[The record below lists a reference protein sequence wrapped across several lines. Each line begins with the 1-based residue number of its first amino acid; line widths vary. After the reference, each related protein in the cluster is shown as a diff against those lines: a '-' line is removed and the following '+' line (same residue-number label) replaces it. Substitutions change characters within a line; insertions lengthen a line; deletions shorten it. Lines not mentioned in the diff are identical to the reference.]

1 LVLNGFA
8 VNTTQS
14 SIQFRLIKPS
24 ELAVA
29 TALLEQ
35 ASLVV
40 SDISEKVK
48 LFGLFSDNSLLALA
62 GLEVFENEAL
72 LRSVCVPAQEKGKGY
87 GQQIIR
93 TLENDAARNGITD
106 LYLLTTTASK
116 FFERIGYKVADRNTA
131 SDAIKNTSEFSDLCP
146 STAVFMHK
154 TLRF

>member
-1 LVLNGFA
+1 M
-8 VNTTQS
+8 NTTQS

-62 GLEVFENEAL
+62 GLEVFGNEAL
-72 LRSVCVPAQEKGKGY
+72 LRSVCVPAQEKAKGY

-154 TLRF
+154 TLCF

>member
-1 LVLNGFA
+1 M
-8 VNTTQS
+8 NTTQS
-14 SIQFRLIKPS
+14 SIQFRLVKPS

-35 ASLVV
+35 ASLIV

-48 LFGLFSDNSLLALA
+48 LFGLFSDNNLLALA

-72 LRSVCVPAQEKGKGY
+72 LRSVCVSAKEKGKGY
-87 GQQIIR
+87 GRQIIKA
-93 TLENDAARNGITD
+93 LENDAGGNGITE

-131 SDAIKNTSEFSDLCP
+131 SDAIKNTSEFSGLCP
-146 STAVFMHK
+146 SSAVFMHK
-154 TLRF
+154 TLRL